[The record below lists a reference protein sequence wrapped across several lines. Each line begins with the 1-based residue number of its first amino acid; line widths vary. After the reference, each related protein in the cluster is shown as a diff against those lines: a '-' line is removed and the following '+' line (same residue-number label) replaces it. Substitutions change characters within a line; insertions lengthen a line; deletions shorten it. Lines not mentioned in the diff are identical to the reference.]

1 MTLDKNQITTSNLS
15 SLQSSVT
22 DGLIAKHTA
31 NLYTGS
37 LDINIP
43 LPIPQNR
50 ELDVSLSLNYNSNN
64 YNGILG
70 FGFDL
75 NESAICIKTNEN
87 LPYYSESDKYQWN
100 GQDIV
105 LVDKRDP
112 QRIIYKEQKLISFSR
127 IEKIGTENDVYWK
140 VISSNN
146 ITSYYG
152 KTKESRIFDEK
163 DPSKI
168 YKWLLSEVYDAKGNK
183 IHYSYTNFGVGNNK
197 YLIGIQYGN
206 YFIKSKEKFAYE
218 ILVNYGQFDITLT
231 DKLFEFRG
239 EKPPEKRDDII
250 YNYRSGFLIA
260 TEYLIQNILIKHHFE
275 EEKTKT
281 FFAKCFSFEY
291 IAPKDANTCSS
302 LRDITESNLIQDTDN
317 TYSVY
322 AFPKQTFH
330 FGVNASL
337 EQANSAI
344 ALEPIRFSNEE
355 VITIPLNFVDLKK
368 EGITGILY
376 RNAET
381 LYYHEALGNGTF
393 SKSNSAIKA
402 PNGFSDPDLPM
413 SITSLEGNGELQ
425 IIVNDGI
432 QSGYY
437 PLNSSN
443 EWDGFHAFSGNF
455 RNDIPQYTELVDLR
469 GNSKL
474 DNLIITPEKLY
485 IRESVGL
492 KGIDFK
498 EIIIDNTNGVEATNI
513 EEPSTYYGFTNFFGD
528 GLSHRIKIQHKK
540 ITVWPN
546 VGHGKFDQKI
556 IYALPDLDLQ
566 SGTID
571 LSKRLLLADVNGNGL
586 SDMLIIYPDHIKV
599 FFNKGAG
606 NFTIPSNYFFG
617 NGLTWSDDDIVQIVN
632 FKGNGNSSLV
642 LSKMH
647 PHIYNAD
654 CIAGMAHYYYDFRT
668 DEENNFQSS
677 LLLQTINNN
686 MGVKTI
692 FSYKSSVQ
700 DYLNLKNSSDKWYTT
715 LPFPTIIV
723 SEIRTIDEI
732 NQTERS
738 STYSYRNGYY
748 DPDEKLFLGFG
759 NVNEIVRDT
768 YLSNSDPQTDST
780 SLLKTWF
787 HIGQGFKEQST
798 TNEFYKGDGNAS
810 NLPVTRKTYLSSELF
825 HLAGEIIRKEFYDLS
840 DMSCPYTVENSCLK
854 IIKSI
859 PLTEVCQPI
868 FRYYVDETISVNYE
882 KRADDPKVDHRFIL
896 ETDDFNNIIKACAIT
911 YPRRKP
917 LIDEQGQLFCT
928 AEEHLYL
935 NQVNID
941 KPHFIGI
948 ELATKTF
955 EVSGLDLPEDQYYT
969 LDEIKKK
976 LFLGNEFDN
985 QIANSRSPEKDVVQM
1000 WLLAWSKNIYWSSPK
1015 QDLEWTNERDLSE
1028 VVLLKHTTIASFDNE
1043 QVNQLL
1049 KGKINERELIQ
1060 AGYIWDG
1067 KSGYWWKNS
1076 VINYY
1081 DNNPG
1086 SFFVPIRSAYD
1097 WVDKNDSLYIE
1108 QSIGYDSYKLFQVQ
1122 DVNWLNTEISHTSTV
1137 EIDYRVLSPYRSID
1151 INDNVNE
1158 VLFDGWGR
1166 VSVTAT
1172 YDKTKT
1178 EGDLPLSEWKHIPAS
1193 SEEVIGSP
1201 KKYLQQ
1207 AGSFTFYEFP
1217 QLIEDAWQPASMIAI
1232 TRTTYRQPNGNDLRC
1247 AIVYNDATGHELEK
1261 RTLHAERESKTN
1273 KWIVSNAVQYN
1284 AGGKIVHTYLNR
1296 FSDSWKYQE
1305 KNNPEWHNQ
1314 RSKHTYDLLQREI
1327 RIDTPKGFFSLM
1339 HILNAWEI
1347 QSYDYNDTLL
1357 ESEYYKKG
1365 TWKSDPYQ
1373 KAAIE
1378 KATRFYKTPTT
1389 IITDGLGH
1397 EIMTVSSNKSYNIN
1411 DRFIPLIDQSIEKLA
1426 PEDIDVKDPGLLV
1439 SWQHFDNT
1447 GRVLL
1452 QADARFNEYNQ
1463 KQSEENK
1470 LYNFMHQYALGDDL
1484 EMTYSC
1490 DAGWSISYKNVHGA
1504 VVSHWNGLDIKTAT
1518 QYDALQRPVSI
1529 YVQTPE
1535 NYDGEK
1541 VDQLVSVIQYGES
1554 VPDAQSKNLFGK
1566 PFQQF
1571 DAAGLLET
1579 PAYTFDGHP
1588 VEELNK
1594 LRKVYKTE
1602 ANWCDKNI
1610 KQKADFLED
1619 ELFKSSKQFNAVG
1632 EAIKQHHPDHTI
1644 VEWEYDNVGH
1654 CIASFVTPN
1663 GKGDRMPILQEQL
1676 VDANGHPLKI
1686 SFANG
1691 IQTRSKYHPLTLNLE
1706 QIKISNKPLTLQE
1719 QNYWHAP
1726 TELITTIENKCENI
1740 HFYNNQLVS
1749 PITHYHYDALYRLSA
1764 SEGRKQQII
1773 GSANAN
1779 PVEMY
1784 TEAFNYDKGNNM
1796 LQSRHQS
1803 KTNPYTRDYEIDQY
1817 SNRVLSYTQSRDVFK
1832 INYDQAG
1839 YMLNTFHSGSAA
1851 LSWNVAGNIASAVII
1866 KRDNDKNDAE
1876 YYIYRNGIRLRKV
1889 KETLDSTGK
1898 VLSKT
1903 DKLYLGDYRQTKS
1916 AGNVKYS
1923 ITIPGTGKNDCVLQ
1937 YETDTKAMYSA
1948 NNPLLRFQHGNNL
1961 HSIGLE
1967 TNSKAE
1973 VISYEEYSAFGETT
1987 YSLNPKNLDSSKE
2000 YRYSSQ
2006 EKDDT
2011 TGLYYYGYRYY
2022 TPTLCRWTRPDP
2034 AGTIDGL
2041 NLYCFVGNEP
2051 MNRKDN
2057 MGLCP
2062 TKRATPI
2069 EDGDLSVPS
2078 QDSIPPQRLANSGI
2092 KEYKVHQSTRY
2103 ESNNIVFVPPRI
2115 MPPIESA
2122 ARHFSTT
2129 LLSMDINRVEVQ
2141 VAIHQESKTV
2151 YVSANNPNSEKLLDD
2166 INKINTDEN
2175 VILNNLNNREQ
2186 RHYKKWCLEKE
2197 HYKDF
2202 KFEVIADGKKGQH
2215 AETRIVN
2222 KIRDKFDFMTGTR
2235 RPCLLC
2241 AEFLKQENINQS
2253 QFNPHSGALWCT
2265 KAAMIPFNGEI
2276 PDIKPTNQYVN
2287 EGLDYPLRN
2296 MYNTDSEDET
2306 PTTNSP
2312 IVMRK

>member
-1 MTLDKNQITTSNLS
+1 MNKPKNTIDTTNLKLPEGKASRSQDIKYATNLFTGAS
-15 SLQSSVT
+15 SIDFPLT
-22 DGLIAKHTA
+22 
-31 NLYTGS
+31 
-37 LDINIP
+37 IP
-43 LPIPQNR
+43 TSR
-50 ELDVSLSLNYNSNN
+50 ELELHFSIIYNSNN
-64 YNGILG
+64 GNGLLG
-70 FGFDL
+70 MGFDL

-87 LPYYSESDKYQWN
+87 LPYYNESDKYQWN

-105 LVDKRDP
+105 LVDKKDS
-112 QRIIYKEQKLISFSR
+112 QRIVFKEQKLISFSR
-127 IEKIGTENDVYWK
+127 IEKIGTGKDVYWK
-140 VISSNN
+140 VVSSNN
-146 ITSYYG
+146 VTSYYG
-152 KTKESRIFDEK
+152 KTKESRIVDKK
-163 DPSKI
+163 DPAKI

-183 IHYSYTNFGVGNNK
+183 IQYSYADFETGNNK
-197 YLIGIQYGN
+197 YLIGIKYGN
-206 YFIKSKEKFAYE
+206 YFTNDKENFAYE
-218 ILVNYGQFDITLT
+218 ILVNYGQFDLTLT
-231 DKLFEFRG
+231 DKSFAFKG
-239 EKPPEKRDDII
+239 EKLPEKRDDII

-291 IAPKDANTCSS
+291 IAPKDANTCSL
-302 LRDITESNLIQDTDN
+302 LRDITESNLIQDADN
-317 TYSVY
+317 AYSVY
-322 AFPKQTFH
+322 NFPKQTFD

-337 EQANSAI
+337 EQANLAI
-344 ALEPIRFSNEE
+344 ALEPIRFSNGE

-381 LYYHEALGNGTF
+381 LYYHEALGNGMF

-546 VGHGKFDQKI
+546 LGHGKFDQKI
-556 IYALPDLDLQ
+556 VYAIPDLDLQ
-566 SGTID
+566 SDTID

-599 FFNKGAG
+599 FLNKGAG
-606 NFTIPSNYFFG
+606 NFTIPINYFFG

-677 LLLQTINNN
+677 LLLHTINNN
-686 MGVKTI
+686 MGIKTI

-700 DYLNLKNSSDKWYTT
+700 DYLNLKNSSDKWYTN
-715 LPFPTIIV
+715 LPFPTITV

-768 YLSNSDPQTDST
+768 YLSNSDSQTDST

-798 TNEFYKGDGNAS
+798 TNEFYKGDKNAP
-810 NLPVTRKTYLSSELF
+810 NLPIIRETYLNSELF

-859 PLTEVCQPI
+859 PSTEVCQPI
-868 FRYYVDETISVNYE
+868 FRYYVDETISINYE
-882 KRADDPKVDHRFIL
+882 KRADDPKVNHRFIL
-896 ETDDFNNIIKACAIT
+896 ETDDFNNTIKTCAIT

-935 NQVNID
+935 NQVNIE

-969 LDEIKKK
+969 LDEIKKT
-976 LFLGNEFDN
+976 LFLGNEFVN
-985 QIANSRSPEKDVVQM
+985 QIPNSRSPEKYIVQM
-1000 WLLAWSKNIYWSSPK
+1000 RLLAWSKNIYWSSPK
-1015 QDLEWTNERDLSE
+1015 QDLEWTNERDVSE
-1028 VVLLKHTTIASFDNE
+1028 VVLLKHTAIASFDND

-1049 KGKINERELIQ
+1049 NGKINERELIQ

-1108 QSIGYDSYKLFQVQ
+1108 QSMGYDSYKLFQVKE
-1122 DVNWLNTEISHTSTV
+1122 VNWLNAEISHKSAV
-1137 EIDYRVLSPYRSID
+1137 KIDYRVLSPYRSID

-1158 VLFDGWGR
+1158 ILFDGWGR

-1217 QLIEDAWQPASMIAI
+1217 QLIEGAWRPASMIAI
-1232 TRTTYRQPNGNDLRC
+1232 TRTTHRQPNGNNLRC

-1261 RTLHAERESKTN
+1261 RTLHTERESKTS

-1284 AGGKIVHTYLNR
+1284 AGGKIAYTYLSR

-1327 RIDTPKGFFSLM
+1327 RIDTPKGFFSLI
-1339 HILNAWEI
+1339 HILNAWET
-1347 QSYDYNDTLL
+1347 QAYDYNDTIL
-1357 ESEYYKKG
+1357 ESEYYKNG
-1365 TWKSDPYQ
+1365 SWKSEQYE
-1373 KAAIE
+1373 KNATE
-1378 KATRFYKTPTT
+1378 KAMLFYNTPTT
-1389 IITDGLGH
+1389 IITDGLDR
-1397 EIMTVSSNKSYNIN
+1397 EIMTVLSNKSYNIN
-1411 DRFIPLIDQSIEKLA
+1411 SGFKPLIDKSIEKLA
-1426 PEDIDVKDPGLLV
+1426 SKDIDAKDPDLLV
-1439 SWQHFDNT
+1439 SWQRFDSV

-1463 KQSEENK
+1463 EQSDGNKQ
-1470 LYNFMHQYALGDDL
+1470 YNFMHQYALGDDL
-1484 EMTYSC
+1484 EMMYSC
-1490 DAGWSISYKNVHGA
+1490 DAGWSFGYKNVHGA
-1504 VVSHWNGLDIKTAT
+1504 MVSHWDGLAIKTT
-1518 QYDALQRPVSI
+1518 TLYDAIQRPVSI

-1541 VDQLVSVIQYGES
+1541 VDQLVSMIKYGES
-1554 VPDAQSKNLFGK
+1554 VPDAKNKNLFGK
-1566 PFQQF
+1566 LFQQF
-1571 DAAGLLET
+1571 DAAGLLEI
-1579 PAYTFDGHP
+1579 PAYTFDGYP
-1588 VEELNK
+1588 VQELNK
-1594 LRKVYKTE
+1594 LRKEYKTE
-1602 ANWCDKNI
+1602 ANWCNDNI
-1610 KQKADFLED
+1610 ALKEHLLED
-1619 ELFKSSKQFNAVG
+1619 EVFKSSTLFNAVG
-1632 EAIKQHHPDHTI
+1632 EKIKQCHPDKTT
-1644 VEWEYDNVGH
+1644 VEWEYDNQGH

-1663 GKGDRMPILQEQL
+1663 GKGERMPILLQHQT
-1676 VDANGHPLKI
+1676 DANGHSLKI
-1686 SFANG
+1686 GFANG
-1691 IQTRSKYHPLTLNLE
+1691 IHTKFEYDLLSSNLT
-1706 QIKISNKPLTLQE
+1706 QIKTYNKSLALQE
-1719 QNYWHAP
+1719 QNYWYAP
-1726 TELITTIENKCENI
+1726 AELIATIENKCEKAI
-1740 HFYNNQLVS
+1740 FYDNQLIS
-1749 PITHYHYDALYRLSA
+1749 PVTHYNYDSLYRLSA
-1764 SEGRKQQII
+1764 SGGRKQQII

-1784 TEAFNYDKGNNM
+1784 TETFSYDKGNNM
-1796 LQSRHQS
+1796 LQSRRHS
-1803 KTNPYTRDYEIDQY
+1803 KTNPYTRNYEIDQY
-1817 SNRVLSYTQSRDVFK
+1817 SNRVLNYTQSEDVFTV
-1832 INYDQAG
+1832 NYNQAG

-1851 LSWNVAGNIASAVII
+1851 LKWNVSGNISAAILV
-1866 KRDNDKNDAE
+1866 KRNGANDDAE
-1876 YYIYRNGIRLRKV
+1876 YYIYRNGTRLRKV
-1889 KETLDSTGK
+1889 KETYNSKGK
-1898 VLSKT
+1898 IVHKT
-1903 DKLYLGDYRQTKS
+1903 DKIYLGDYRQTKCD
-1916 AGNVKYS
+1916 KEIRYS
-1923 ITIPGTGKNDCVLQ
+1923 ITMSGAGENDCVLQ
-1937 YETDTKAMYSA
+1937 YQKIKHLFRRVTSE
-1948 NNPLLRFQHGNNL
+1948 LIFRFQHGDNL

-1967 TNSKAE
+1967 TNLQGE
-1973 VISYEEYSAFGETT
+1973 IISYEEYNAFGETT
-1987 YSLNPKNLDSSKE
+1987 YLLNPKNLDSTKE
-2000 YRYSSQ
+2000 YRYSAQ

-2022 TPTLCRWTRPDP
+2022 SSTICRWTRPDP
-2034 AGTIDGL
+2034 AGTVDGL

-2051 MNRKDN
+2051 
-2057 MGLCP
+2057 
-2062 TKRATPI
+2062 
-2069 EDGDLSVPS
+2069 
-2078 QDSIPPQRLANSGI
+2078 LANIDHRGLVKSLTYKPSSLGIMRSGAPRVKSSKGNDIKSINKAGLYRVHWKGNRDPKNERITSGI
-2092 KEYKVHQSTRY
+2092 KISLTKRSTKPWTDEQREASNRLDRNFVHS
-2103 ESNNIVFVPPRI
+2103 VVG
-2115 MPPIESA
+2115 A
-2122 ARHFSTT
+2122 ARRKSEISHALAGS
-2129 LLSMDINRVEVQ
+2129 LHGPNDVLSAHPASAHQNTEAL
-2141 VAIHQESKTV
+2141 AIETGLK
-2151 YVSANNPNSEKLLDD
+2151 NNPNRSQLSLKVTHYVGSDGTLAFARHK
-2166 INKINTDEN
+2166 IYHNTNKVFDHIS
-2175 VILNNLNNREQ
+2175 
-2186 RHYKKWCLEKE
+2186 
-2197 HYKDF
+2197 
-2202 KFEVIADGKKGQH
+2202 DGKRGDIDRNEYTDLERKVSEINASTPVLEYGRSLAPVNPVKSEQTSSIGNRAFSGVLIGVSRYDGQD
-2215 AETRIVN
+2215 AII
-2222 KIRDKFDFMTGTR
+2222 KMGK
-2235 RPCLLC
+2235 LY
-2241 AEFLKQENINQS
+2241 
-2253 QFNPHSGALWCT
+2253 
-2265 KAAMIPFNGEI
+2265 KAAA
-2276 PDIKPTNQYVN
+2276 
-2287 EGLDYPLRN
+2287 
-2296 MYNTDSEDET
+2296 
-2306 PTTNSP
+2306 
-2312 IVMRK
+2312 